1 MVSIIDCARNVMGD
15 KFAFIKMLILSIP
28 LMLSVWAYLSGNAFL
43 SVTSYIVFGVIF
55 AAVFFETI
63 KRSLN
68 NELMLM
74 PPFLMPIPMFW
85 TLLMV
90 IVASIVP
97 VAINFGIYVGW
108 VALFASYPDIFT
120 NIVVLYMVNAV
131 VGLLCSSIYFAT
143 ITQYLDTGKLKDS
156 FNLIVIAKSIKTFF
170 VNIILYGIQALI
182 FTLIALIPLAIIV
195 MLYGPTSGLIV
206 IYSSILVMT
215 NYLIFADYIAQTKKD
230 ADCNL

>member
-1 MVSIIDCARNVMGD
+1 
-15 KFAFIKMLILSIP
+15 
-28 LMLSVWAYLSGNAFL
+28 
-43 SVTSYIVFGVIF
+43 
-55 AAVFFETI
+55 
-63 KRSLN
+63 
-68 NELMLM
+68 MLM

-97 VAINFGIYVGW
+97 VAINFGIYMGW